1 MIRSCLLTLLA
12 VLCVSLPASADTR
25 AVYTVPGIPVDE
37 RAPSVIEAQQKALAA
52 ARLEGAFRIV
62 EKLTLPEDRAVLNG
76 IEMDQETADRMTVAV
91 DVEQETRGGGR
102 YVGVLS
108 VVFNPREVRTYLET
122 RELPYVDRQA
132 PLSLIVPLGG
142 RKLRPDAAVVPDTG
156 ADPMGNLP
164 DRGPDGMQDGGE
176 AAGADDASDSLAS
189 PDDQP
194 LTWETAWPERAAE
207 PLAPFVSRPGTD
219 YPEQP
224 EYADLAPMIEQ
235 AGAERGVI
243 ARLVG
248 RPDAYAVDVTLV
260 TQAGNLPLGRT
271 SYVPTLEEAV
281 DAASNLLSTHWKR
294 QSVVRTD
301 TLTPVEAN
309 VLYGSITEW
318 TELRRALARSPRVK
332 AFQTVAVARDGAL
345 VRFAYGGE
353 RQRLE
358 SELRQR
364 GIAVDADPS
373 GWVIS
378 KSLSGLPRLPTVPS
392 DGARAP
398 GTPGSAPETPGAPG
412 PSEAGQMPA
421 SR

>member
-1 MIRSCLLTLLA
+1 MIRSCLLILFAILA
-12 VLCVSLPASADTR
+12 ATQPATADTR
-25 AVYTVPGIPVDE
+25 AVYTVTGIPVDE
-37 RAPSVIEAQQKALAA
+37 RAASVIDAQQKALSA

-62 EKLTLPEDRAVLNG
+62 EKLTLAEDRAVLNG

-91 DVEQETRGGGR
+91 DVEEETRGGGR

-108 VVFNPREVRTYLET
+108 VVFNPRAVRTYLEE
-122 RELPYVDRQA
+122 RSLPYVDRQA

-142 RKLRPDAAVVPDTG
+142 PTRRSAPNSAPGAGETSATGLPGDTPPVPLDRDAAEED
-156 ADPMGNLP
+156 L
-164 DRGPDGMQDGGE
+164 
-176 AAGADDASDSLAS
+176 
-189 PDDQP
+189 P

-207 PLAPFVSRPGTD
+207 PLAPYVSQPGTA
-219 YPEQP
+219 YPERP
-224 EYADLAPMIEQ
+224 DFADLAPELERT
-235 AGAERGVI
+235 GAERGVV

-248 RPDAYAVDVTLV
+248 RPDAYAVDLTLI

-271 SYVPTLEEAV
+271 SYVATLEEAV
-281 DAASNLLSTHWKR
+281 SAASGLLSTHWKR

-301 TLTPVEAN
+301 VLTPVEAN
-309 VLYGSITEW
+309 VLYGSIGEW
-318 TELRRALARSPRVK
+318 TELRRALTRSPLVRE
-332 AFQTVAVARDGAL
+332 FQTVAVARDGAL

-378 KSLSGLPRLPTVPS
+378 KAMAGQPLPGSTAQ
-392 DGARAP
+392 D
-398 GTPGSAPETPGAPG
+398 TPGVSGNG
-412 PSEAGQMPA
+412 RPA
-421 SR
+421 ESRIR